1 MARQDLADWP
11 QFPPGWLMK
20 GWRGRW
26 SKVKV
31 SPEDLLVAHTV
42 PRISRLFTLRTF
54 PSPRVP
60 QGCRSRRCPGCC
72 VPSLQSSQLGSH
84 AQARTHAP
92 DVVVAEEPPPVLVL
106 GTVVHPA
113 LSQTIQSFPPTSLFL
128 ILLREQA
135 LLALPACLVLVSP
148 ECDRF
153 LLLFW
158 TRISVQFTV
167 LVASCAEL
175 FVSLAIEK
183 VIVGGKEK
191 QTKV

>member
-1 MARQDLADWP
+1 
-11 QFPPGWLMK
+11 MK

-42 PRISRLFTLRTF
+42 PRISRLFALRTF

-106 GTVVHPA
+106 GSVVHPA

-128 ILLREQA
+128 VLLREQA

-148 ECDRF
+148 ERDCF
-153 LLLFW
+153 LLLLW
-158 TRISVQFTV
+158 TRVPVQLTMLVTSRAAAYV
-167 LVASCAEL
+167 LS
-175 FVSLAIEK
+175 AIDK
-183 VIVGGKEK
+183 FFYCNKSSRNCS
-191 QTKV
+191 

>member
-1 MARQDLADWP
+1 M
-11 QFPPGWLMK
+11 
-20 GWRGRW
+20 
-26 SKVKV
+26 
-31 SPEDLLVAHTV
+31 
-42 PRISRLFTLRTF
+42 
-54 PSPRVP
+54 
-60 QGCRSRRCPGCC
+60 
-72 VPSLQSSQLGSH
+72 
-84 AQARTHAP
+84 
-92 DVVVAEEPPPVLVL
+92 LVL
-106 GTVVHPA
+106 GTVVHPT

-128 ILLREQA
+128 VLLREQA

-175 FVSLAIEK
+175 FVSSLAIEK

-191 QTKV
+191 